1 MIGHCVVFQHSAG
14 AVAVTID
21 HNDTAVVSSDVTFD
35 YQNEIT
41 PRLTSQNA
49 TTATPQGDI

>member
-1 MIGHCVVFQHSAG
+1 VFQHSDG
-14 AVAVTID
+14 TVAVTIEQ
-21 HNDTAVVSSDVTFD
+21 NDTAVVSSDVTFS

-49 TTATPQGDI
+49 TSATPQGDF